1 MSDVMLPRTLLDAGP
16 EDSDWGDVVRRV
28 SRARRRRRV
37 GVVAA
42 LAAVVAVSVASAYA
56 LGHPIV
62 DFRTSPKGPI
72 QIVNDFGSLEVGAP
86 LGMAPGVL
94 PHEARRIT
102 SVTIDGKPHVLWVA
116 PTKRGGFCA
125 QWSHAF
131 GGCRADRHDAFSSHI
146 DVSISGVANGCCVA
160 MLGGS
165 FFQRGGDRLEVSY
178 ADGATAEIP
187 FVWVTEPID
196 AGFYLYR
203 VPDAHRVEAARPT
216 AVTLYDD
223 HSKTLAR
230 EEVQGIPASVRSPV
244 EHRIDGYPSLFS
256 VPPEAIWEERQQ
268 LFDLHADDGTHIGL
282 WVAPE
287 LGGGTCFWSNQAAG
301 CTRVEGRASEVPTLA
316 LGFSG
321 GEHVTLCCQVGAG
334 VARVEARFED
344 GERVDLT
351 PKRGYLI
358 WPIPSRHYPRG
369 HRLELLVAY
378 EDGGR
383 ELTRQRVEPNTS
395 GLYPCKKPSDL
406 GYGVYQC
413 P

>member
-62 DFRTSPKGPI
+62 DFKTSPKGPI

-94 PHEARRIT
+94 PHDARRIT

-125 QWSHAF
+125 QWSDAL
-131 GGCRADRHDAFSSHI
+131 GGCRADRDDAFSSHI

-165 FFQRGGDRLEVSY
+165 FFQSGGDRLEVSY

-216 AVTLYDD
+216 AVTRNAHRPLGRSGARRWDLFLEQPGCRLHTRRGPHQRGAHARARLQRRRARHPLLPGRRRRCPRRSAVRGRRAGRPD
-223 HSKTLAR
+223 TEAGLLDLADP
-230 EEVQGIPASVRSPV
+230 VSPLPARTPA
-244 EHRIDGYPSLFS
+244 R
-256 VPPEAIWEERQQ
+256 
-268 LFDLHADDGTHIGL
+268 
-282 WVAPE
+282 
-287 LGGGTCFWSNQAAG
+287 AAG
-301 CTRVEGRASEVPTLA
+301 RVRGRR
-316 LGFSG
+316 SG
-321 GEHVTLCCQVGAG
+321 ADAPARGAEY
-334 VARVEARFED
+334 V
-344 GERVDLT
+344 
-351 PKRGYLI
+351 
-358 WPIPSRHYPRG
+358 
-369 HRLELLVAY
+369 RLVS
-378 EDGGR
+378 
-383 ELTRQRVEPNTS
+383 V
-395 GLYPCKKPSDL
+395 
-406 GYGVYQC
+406 
-413 P
+413 